1 MLDGLVERAGVPDR
15 HHERLVL
22 GARPADR
29 LAFQHLDRELDVHR
43 HLDPGADDLAVA
55 LERVAVADVQEAAL
69 GEDREVDDDAL
80 AEAAIVH
87 VAAVLARSCARDRL
101 SLRRRD
107 AEAAEHRIEGGLAE
121 RLEPRRRVVEARSSA
136 LEVELPPVLAVPR
149 AELRDE
155 ARVDDVR
162 GDQAAGHP
170 ARAVGPDPLEAHTE
184 GVAPLRALDVER
196 PGLRVA
202 AFRDVVP
209 VPVVAAGVDGP
220 GADDVAARDPQDRFV
235 RPDRRVEVSRLE
247 LVDHLASTSSRSLS
261 PRPERFSSTSC
272 SSSSA
277 TRANAWAGSSA
288 GTIPSVRA
296 RRRKASTAS
305 SSEVVTYSARPES
318 RRNACSGPEPG

>member
-87 VAAVLARSCARDRL
+87 VAAV
-101 SLRRRD
+101 
-107 AEAAEHRIEGGLAE
+107 
-121 RLEPRRRVVEARSSA
+121 
-136 LEVELPPVLAVPR
+136 
-149 AELRDE
+149 
-155 ARVDDVR
+155 
-162 GDQAAGHP
+162 
-170 ARAVGPDPLEAHTE
+170 
-184 GVAPLRALDVER
+184 
-196 PGLRVA
+196 
-202 AFRDVVP
+202 RDVVP
-209 VPVVAAGVDGP
+209 VPVVAAGVDRP
-220 GADDVAARDPQDRFV
+220 GADDVAARDPEDRLV
-235 RPDRRVEVSRLE
+235 RADRRLEVSRLE

-277 TRANAWAGSSA
+277 TRANAWA
-288 GTIPSVRA
+288 
-296 RRRKASTAS
+296 
-305 SSEVVTYSARPES
+305 
-318 RRNACSGPEPG
+318 